1 MSLLAPVLLPLNPP
15 TEDEKEILFEKISSI
30 LRFFPVFQKIYM
42 IYNIFNRL
50 NRLGLLINLIGNNQ
64 DDNFVD
70 ANEDA
75 VWLE

>member
-1 MSLLAPVLLPLNPP
+1 MHVPFPLIPVIPP
-15 TEDEKEILFEKISSI
+15 NENEKEILFEKIFSNIS
-30 LRFFPVFQKIYM
+30 FFPVFQKIYM

-50 NRLGLLINLIGNNQ
+50 NRLNLLINHIGNNE

-75 VWLE
+75 VWLD

>member
-1 MSLLAPVLLPLNPP
+1 MHVPFPLLPLNPP
-15 TEDEKEILFEKISSI
+15 TEDEKEILFEKIFSI

-42 IYNIFNRL
+42 IYNIFTRL
-50 NRLGLLINLIGNNQ
+50 NRLIPLINHIGNNQ